1 MGSFF
6 SEYRKSAVSAVVF
19 FVTLVGVSYAY
30 ATFTALTNVVSGGQ
44 LKAVDWNAMV
54 ADLNDLNSRAVPT
67 GAVMAFYGTSCPTG
81 WAAADGT
88 ANGVKMTDGT
98 SGTLDLRGEFI
109 RGLDTAGAGSR
120 GVDSGRTLASW
131 QKPSISTYHSDGNS
145 TAILTSPMDAGN
157 SANSTYG
164 VEDANSNGYSS
175 STLTRAESVASSSYT
190 YATSLNNGYYKAL
203 RPRNVALLYCVKN

>member
-67 GAVMAFYGTSCPTG
+67 GAVMAF
-81 WAAADGT
+81 
-88 ANGVKMTDGT
+88 V
-98 SGTLDLRGEFI
+98 
-109 RGLDTAGAGSR
+109 
-120 GVDSGRTLASW
+120 
-131 QKPSISTYHSDGNS
+131 
-145 TAILTSPMDAGN
+145 
-157 SANSTYG
+157 
-164 VEDANSNGYSS
+164 
-175 STLTRAESVASSSYT
+175 
-190 YATSLNNGYYKAL
+190 
-203 RPRNVALLYCVKN
+203 